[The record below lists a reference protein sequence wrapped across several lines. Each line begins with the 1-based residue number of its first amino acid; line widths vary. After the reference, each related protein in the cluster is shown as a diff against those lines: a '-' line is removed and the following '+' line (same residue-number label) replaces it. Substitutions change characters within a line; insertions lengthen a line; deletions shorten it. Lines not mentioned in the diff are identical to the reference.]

1 MKPFLP
7 GAKSEMPGWPGW
19 QDGQDGRMAGGR
31 MARMAARGQSEGDL
45 PVYRSIL
52 HEEDHSAILHVS
64 VF

>member
-1 MKPFLP
+1 M
-7 GAKSEMPGWPGW
+7 ARMA
-19 QDGQDGRMAGGR
+19 RMAGGR

>member
-19 QDGQDGRMAGGR
+19 HVACGQDQLG
-31 MARMAARGQSEGDL
+31 ARILTNEGDL
-45 PVYRSIL
+45 SVYRSIL

-64 VF
+64 AF